1 MKLLL
6 PTYILLII
14 IDLLNEQKIQDDLKL
29 NLNLGD
35 VFSMTC
41 FYFHQTRHNL

>member
-1 MKLLL
+1 MKLL
-6 PTYILLII
+6 PTYTILLII

-35 VFSMTC
+35 VFSMIC

>member
-1 MKLLL
+1 MKLL
-6 PTYILLII
+6 PTYTILLII

-35 VFSMTC
+35 VFAMIF
-41 FYFHQTRHNL
+41 FYFHQTRHNR